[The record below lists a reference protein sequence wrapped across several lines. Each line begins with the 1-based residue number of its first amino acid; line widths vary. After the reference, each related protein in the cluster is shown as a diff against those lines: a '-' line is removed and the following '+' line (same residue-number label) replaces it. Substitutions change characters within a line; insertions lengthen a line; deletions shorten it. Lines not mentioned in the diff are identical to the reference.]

1 MVTKSAGQKL
11 SDRIIPYLY
20 VFPIVVLSLLIIYYC
35 IGFTLA
41 SSFTDWDGMSRSMRF
56 IGLDNYIKLFQDRT
70 FFTALR
76 NNLIFFVGTIFPQA
90 ALGLLLAVL
99 LKQKLPGSN
108 IFKAIFF
115 LPISMA
121 PAIIAA
127 IFRIILNPTLGEL
140 NNFLRF
146 LHLDFLAVAW
156 LGDPRFALLSIIVV
170 NIFQWMGFSMITYYA
185 SLVALPDDV
194 YEAAIVD
201 GAGFWRT
208 LFSIT
213 IPMLKSTTNVLIIL
227 GIVGSLKTF
236 DIVMLLTKGGP
247 GRSTA
252 FLNTYLYENALNNF
266 KGGYAAS
273 IGVMILF
280 IALVMSCL
288 QIMLSNNEMRSKI

>member
-1 MVTKSAGQKL
+1 MASKDTRHNFLGSIV
-11 SDRIIPYLY
+11 PYIY
-20 VFPIVVLSLLIIYYC
+20 VLPAVFLSLLLIYYC
-35 IGFTLA
+35 IGFTFV
-41 SSFTDWDGMSRSMRF
+41 SSFTDWDGMSSTMKF
-56 IGLDNYIKLFQDRT
+56 IGLNNYIRLFQDKT
-70 FFTALR
+70 FFTAIR
-76 NNLIFFVGTIFPQA
+76 NNLVFFVGTIFTQA
-90 ALGLLLAVL
+90 ALGLFLAVL

-108 IFKAIFF
+108 VFKAVFF

-156 LGDPRFALLSIIVV
+156 LGDPRFALLSIIIV

-185 SLVALPDDV
+185 SLMALPEDI
-194 YEAAIVD
+194 YEAAITD

-208 LFSIT
+208 LFLIT
-213 IPMLKSTTNVLIIL
+213 IPMLKPTTNVLIIL

-236 DIVMLLTKGGP
+236 DIVMLLTRGGP

-273 IGVMILF
+273 IGMMILLIAF
-280 IALVMSCL
+280 IMSFL
-288 QIMLSNNEMRSKI
+288 QITLSNKKEK

>member
-1 MVTKSAGQKL
+1 MVMKKAGQSL
-11 SDRIIPYLY
+11 LDRIRPYFY
-20 VFPIVVLSLLIIYYC
+20 VLPITLLSLLVIYYC
-35 IGFTLA
+35 IGFTFI
-41 SSFTDWDGMSRSMRF
+41 SSFTDWDGMSKTMQF
-56 IGLDNYIKLFQDRT
+56 IGLKNYIRLFQDRV
-70 FFTALR
+70 FFTAIR
-76 NNLIFFVGTIFPQA
+76 NNLIFFAGTIFTQA

-99 LKQKLPGSN
+99 LKQNIPGGN
-108 IFKAIFF
+108 IFKAVFF

-140 NNFLRF
+140 NNFFRS
-146 LHLDFLAVAW
+146 LHLDFFAVAW
-156 LGDPRFALLSIIVV
+156 LGDPRFALFSIIVV

-185 SLVALPDDV
+185 SLMALPEEI

-201 GAGFWRT
+201 GSGFWRT
-208 LFSIT
+208 LFLIT
-213 IPMLKSTTNVLIIL
+213 VPMLRSTTNILIIL

-273 IGVMILF
+273 IGVMILV
-280 IALVMSCL
+280 IAFTMSFL
-288 QIMLSNNEMRSKI
+288 QILLSKGKGNK

>member
-1 MVTKSAGQKL
+1 MTAKTVKRQF
-11 SDRIIPYLY
+11 SDGIIPYLY
-20 VFPIVVLSLLIIYYC
+20 VLPITVLSLLVIYYC

-41 SSFTDWDGMSRSMRF
+41 SSFTDWDGMSRTMGF
-56 IGLDNYIKLFQDRT
+56 TGFKNYIRLFQDRT
-70 FFTALR
+70 FFIAVR
-76 NNLIFFVGTIFPQA
+76 NNLVFFAGTIFPQA

-108 IFKAIFF
+108 IFKAVFF

-140 NNFLRF
+140 NNFFRLV
-146 LHLDFLAVAW
+146 HLDFLAVAW
-156 LGDPRFALLSIIVV
+156 LGDPRFALFSIIVV

-185 SLVALPDDV
+185 SLMALPEDV

-201 GAGFWRT
+201 GAGFWRA
-208 LFSIT
+208 LFLIT
-213 IPMLKSTTNVLIIL
+213 IPMLKSTTNVLVIL

-247 GRSTA
+247 GRSTV

-273 IGVMILF
+273 IGVMILIIAF
-280 IALVMSCL
+280 IMSFF
-288 QIMLSNNEMRSKI
+288 QITLAKKEKQL

>member
-1 MVTKSAGQKL
+1 MITKTARRQFPG
-11 SDRIIPYLY
+11 RIIPYLY
-20 VFPIVVLSLLIIYYC
+20 VLPITVLSLLVIYYC
-35 IGFTLA
+35 IGFTLV
-41 SSFTDWDGMSRSMRF
+41 SSFTDWDGMSPTMGF
-56 IGLDNYIKLFQDRT
+56 TGFKNYIRLFQDRT
-70 FFTALR
+70 FFIAIR
-76 NNLIFFVGTIFPQA
+76 NNLVFFTGTIFTQA

-108 IFKAIFF
+108 IFKVVFF

-140 NNFLRF
+140 NNFFRF
-146 LHLDFLAVAW
+146 VHLDFLAVAW
-156 LGDPRFALLSIIVV
+156 LGDPRFALFSIIVV

-185 SLVALPDDV
+185 SLMALPEDV

-208 LFSIT
+208 LFLIT
-213 IPMLKSTTNVLIIL
+213 IPMLKSTTNVLVVL

-247 GRSTA
+247 GRSTV

-273 IGVMILF
+273 IGVMILIIAF
-280 IALVMSCL
+280 IMSFL
-288 QIMLSNNEMRSKI
+288 QITLAKKEKQV

>member
-1 MVTKSAGQKL
+1 MVSKTVKQKFL
-11 SDRIIPYLY
+11 DGIVPYVY
-20 VFPIVVLSLLIIYYC
+20 VLPVIFLSLLLIYYC
-35 IGFTLA
+35 IGFTFV
-41 SSFTDWDGMSRSMRF
+41 SSFTDWDGMSRTMNF
-56 IGLDNYIKLFQDRT
+56 IKFNNYIRLFQDRT
-70 FFTALR
+70 FFIAIR
-76 NNLIFFVGTIFPQA
+76 NNIVFFAGTIFTQA
-90 ALGLLLAVL
+90 VLGLFLAVL

-108 IFKAIFF
+108 IFKAVFF

-146 LHLDFLAVAW
+146 LRLDFLAVAW
-156 LGDPRFALLSIIVV
+156 LGDPRFALLSIIIV

-185 SLVALPDDV
+185 SLMALPEDV
-194 YEAAIVD
+194 YEAAITD

-208 LFSIT
+208 LFLIT

-273 IGVMILF
+273 IGMMILIVAF
-280 IALVMSCL
+280 IMSFL
-288 QIMLSNNEMRSKI
+288 QITLSGSKEK

>member
-1 MVTKSAGQKL
+1 MTTKTAKRQFLGG
-11 SDRIIPYLY
+11 IIPYLY
-20 VFPIVVLSLLIIYYC
+20 VLPITVLSLLAIYYC
-35 IGFTLA
+35 IGFTLV
-41 SSFTDWDGMSRSMRF
+41 SSFTDWDGMSRTMRF
-56 IGLDNYIKLFQDRT
+56 IGFKNYVRLFQDRV
-70 FFTALR
+70 FFTAIR
-76 NNLIFFVGTIFPQA
+76 NNLVFFAGTIFTQA

-108 IFKAIFF
+108 VFKAVFF

-140 NNFLRF
+140 NNFLR
-146 LHLDFLAVAW
+146 LIHLDFLAVAW
-156 LGDPRFALLSIIVV
+156 LGDPRFALFSIIVV

-185 SLVALPDDV
+185 SLMAIPDDV

-201 GAGFWRT
+201 GAGFWRA
-208 LFSIT
+208 LFQIT

-266 KGGYAAS
+266 KGGYAAA
-273 IGVMILF
+273 IGMMILVIAF
-280 IALVMSCL
+280 IMSFMQIALAKREKQS
-288 QIMLSNNEMRSKI
+288 

>member
-11 SDRIIPYLY
+11 SDRLIPYLY
-20 VFPIVVLSLLIIYYC
+20 IFPIVVLSLLVIYYC

-56 IGLDNYIKLFQDRT
+56 TGLDNYIRLFQDRT

-76 NNLIFFVGTIFPQA
+76 NNLVFFAGTIFPQA
-90 ALGLLLAVL
+90 VLGLLLAVL
-99 LKQKLPGSN
+99 LKQKLPGNN

-156 LGDPRFALLSIIVV
+156 LGDSRFALLSIIVV

-185 SLVALPDDV
+185 SLMALPDDV

-273 IGVMILF
+273 IGVMILL
-280 IALVMSCL
+280 IALGLSCL
-288 QIMLSNNEMRSKI
+288 QIMLSNNEKRSKI

>member
-1 MVTKSAGQKL
+1 MVTKTAGQSI
-11 SDRIIPYLY
+11 SDRIRPYIY
-20 VFPIVVLSLLIIYYC
+20 VLPITVLSLMVIYYC
-35 IGFTLA
+35 IGFTFF
-41 SSFTDWDGMSRSMRF
+41 SSFTDWDGMSKTMRF
-56 IGLDNYIKLFQDRT
+56 IGLKNYIRLFQDRV
-70 FFTALR
+70 FFTAIR
-76 NNLIFFVGTIFPQA
+76 NNFVFFAGTIFIQA
-90 ALGLLLAVL
+90 ALGLFLAVL
-99 LKQKLPGSN
+99 LKQKIPGKN
-108 IFKAIFF
+108 VFKAIFF

-140 NNFLRF
+140 NNFLRS
-146 LHLDFLAVAW
+146 LHLDFFAVAW

-185 SLVALPDDV
+185 SLMALPEDI
-194 YEAAIVD
+194 YEASVVD

-208 LFSIT
+208 LFFIT
-213 IPMLKSTTNVLIIL
+213 IPMLRPTTNVLIIL

-273 IGVMILF
+273 IGVMILVIAFTMSF
-280 IALVMSCL
+280 I
-288 QIMLSNNEMRSKI
+288 QILLSKKKENQ

>member
-1 MVTKSAGQKL
+1 MVTKPAGQKL
-11 SDRIIPYLY
+11 SDRLIPYLY
-20 VFPIVVLSLLIIYYC
+20 VFPIVVLSLLVIYYC

-56 IGLDNYIKLFQDRT
+56 IGFDNYIRLFQDRT

-76 NNLIFFVGTIFPQA
+76 NNLVFFAGTIFPQA

-146 LHLDFLAVAW
+146 LHLDFLAVVW

-185 SLVALPDDV
+185 SLMALPDDV

-273 IGVMILF
+273 IGVMILL
-280 IALVMSCL
+280 IALGLSCL
-288 QIMLSNNEMRSKI
+288 QIMLSNNEKRSKI

>member
-1 MVTKSAGQKL
+1 MIGKTANGRFLSAAT
-11 SDRIIPYLY
+11 PCLY
-20 VFPIVVLSLLIIYYC
+20 VLPVIMLSLFVIYYC
-35 IGFTLA
+35 IGFTLV
-41 SSFTDWDGMSRSMRF
+41 SSFTDWDGMSRDMKF
-56 IGLDNYIKLFQDRT
+56 IGFKNYIKLFQDRI
-70 FFTALR
+70 FFLAVR
-76 NNLIFFVGTIFPQA
+76 NNLIFFAGTIFTQT

-108 IFKAIFF
+108 IFKAVFF

-140 NNFLRF
+140 NNFIRF
-146 LHLDFLAVAW
+146 VHLDFLAVAW
-156 LGDPRFALLSIIVV
+156 LGDPRFALFSIIVV

-185 SLVALPDDV
+185 SLMTLPEEV
-194 YEAAIVD
+194 YEAAIMD

-208 LFSIT
+208 LFRIT
-213 IPMLKSTTNVLIIL
+213 IPMLKSTTNILIIL

-247 GRSTA
+247 GRSTV

-273 IGVMILF
+273 IGMMILI
-280 IALVMSCL
+280 IAFVMSFL
-288 QIMLSNNEMRSKI
+288 QMTLTKKEK

>member
-1 MVTKSAGQKL
+1 
-11 SDRIIPYLY
+11 
-20 VFPIVVLSLLIIYYC
+20 
-35 IGFTLA
+35 
-41 SSFTDWDGMSRSMRF
+41 
-56 IGLDNYIKLFQDRT
+56 
-70 FFTALR
+70 
-76 NNLIFFVGTIFPQA
+76 
-90 ALGLLLAVL
+90 
-99 LKQKLPGSN
+99 
-108 IFKAIFF
+108 
-115 LPISMA
+115 
-121 PAIIAA
+121 
-127 IFRIILNPTLGEL
+127 
-140 NNFLRF
+140 
-146 LHLDFLAVAW
+146 VAW

-170 NIFQWMGFSMITYYA
+170 NIFQWMVFSMITYYA
-185 SLVALPDDV
+185 SIMALSEDV

-208 LFSIT
+208 FFLVT

-280 IALVMSCL
+280 IALIMSFF
-288 QIMLSNNEMRSKI
+288 QITLSARSER

>member
-1 MVTKSAGQKL
+1 MLTKTAKRQSSGG
-11 SDRIIPYLY
+11 IIPYLY
-20 VFPIVVLSLLIIYYC
+20 VLPVTVLSLLVIYYC
-35 IGFTLA
+35 IGFTLV
-41 SSFTDWDGMSRSMRF
+41 SSFTDWDGMSPDMNF
-56 IGLDNYIKLFQDRT
+56 IGLKNYIRLFQDRT

-76 NNLIFFVGTIFPQA
+76 NNLLFFTGTIFTQA

-108 IFKAIFF
+108 IFKAVFF

-140 NNFLRF
+140 NNFFRF
-146 LHLDFLAVAW
+146 LRLDFLAVSW
-156 LGDPRFALLSIIVV
+156 LGDPRYALFSIIIV

-185 SLVALPDDV
+185 SLMALPEDV

-201 GAGFWRT
+201 GTGFWRT

-273 IGVMILF
+273 IGIMILV
-280 IALVMSCL
+280 IAFLMAFL
-288 QIMLSNNEMRSKI
+288 QTTLPERRVK

>member
-1 MVTKSAGQKL
+1 MTTKTAKRQFPG
-11 SDRIIPYLY
+11 RIIPYFY
-20 VFPIVVLSLLIIYYC
+20 VLPITVLSLLVIYYC
-35 IGFTLA
+35 IGFTLV
-41 SSFTDWDGMSRSMRF
+41 SSFTDWDGMSRTMGF
-56 IGLDNYIKLFQDRT
+56 TGFKNYIRLFQDRT
-70 FFTALR
+70 FFIALR
-76 NNLIFFVGTIFPQA
+76 NNLVFFTGTIFTQA

-99 LKQKLPGSN
+99 LKQRLPGST
-108 IFKAIFF
+108 IFKAVFF

-140 NNFLRF
+140 NNFFRL
-146 LHLDFLAVAW
+146 LHLDFLAIAW
-156 LGDPRFALLSIIVV
+156 LGDPRFALFSIIVV

-185 SLVALPDDV
+185 SLMALPEDI

-208 LFSIT
+208 FFLIT
-213 IPMLKSTTNVLIIL
+213 IPMLKSTTNVLVIL

-247 GRSTA
+247 GRSTV

-273 IGVMILF
+273 IGMMILVIAF
-280 IALVMSCL
+280 IMSFLQIALAKKEKQL
-288 QIMLSNNEMRSKI
+288 

>member
-1 MVTKSAGQKL
+1 MASRTVKQRFSGG
-11 SDRIIPYLY
+11 IVPYIY
-20 VFPIVVLSLLIIYYC
+20 VLPVVFLSLLLIYYC
-35 IGFTLA
+35 IGFTFV
-41 SSFTDWDGMSRSMRF
+41 SSLTDWDGMSRNMNF
-56 IGLDNYIKLFQDRT
+56 TGLNNYIRLFHDRT
-70 FFTALR
+70 FFIAIR
-76 NNLIFFVGTIFPQA
+76 NNIVFFAGTIFTQA
-90 ALGLLLAVL
+90 ALGLFLAVL

-108 IFKAIFF
+108 IFKAVFF

-156 LGDPRFALLSIIVV
+156 LGDPQFALLSIIIV

-185 SLVALPDDV
+185 SLIALPEDV
-194 YEAAIVD
+194 YEAAITD

-208 LFSIT
+208 LFLIT

-280 IALVMSCL
+280 IAFIMSFL
-288 QIMLSNNEMRSKI
+288 QITLANKKEK